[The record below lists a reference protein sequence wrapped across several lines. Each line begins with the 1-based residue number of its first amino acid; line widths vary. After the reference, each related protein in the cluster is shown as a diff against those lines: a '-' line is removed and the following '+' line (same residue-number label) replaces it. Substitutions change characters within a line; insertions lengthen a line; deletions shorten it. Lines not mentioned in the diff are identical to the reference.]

1 MREDKKALALLAL
14 KRRRQQQELIH
25 QAEEHMLQVNQ
36 LISNVEM
43 TSMQAELVKA
53 LEAGNSALKS
63 IQAEISVNY
72 VESLLDEA
80 SDLQSSVA
88 DVSAAL
94 TGVRAEDPDVF
105 EEYERL
111 EAEIALDKAEKL
123 PQVPVPALP
132 RAELAGMTTAA
143 PVREEQA
150 ELESA

>member
-1 MREDKKALALLAL
+1 MAL
-14 KRRRQQQELIH
+14 KRRKQQQQLIH
-25 QAEEHMLQVNQ
+25 QVEEHMLQVNQ

-43 TSMQAELVKA
+43 ASMQAELVKA
-53 LEAGNSALKS
+53 LEAGNSALKT

-80 SDLQSSVA
+80 SVLQSSVT

-94 TGVRAEDPDVF
+94 TGVRVEDPDVF

-111 EAEIALDKAEKL
+111 EAEIALDKAEML
-123 PQVPVPALP
+123 PKVPVAALTQ
-132 RAELAGMTTAA
+132 AELAEKTTAA
-143 PVREEQA
+143 PAREEQA